1 MRITLFLT
9 IVLSC
14 NVFGTVSSQNV
25 KLNFEN
31 ATLRQVFKDLKQQT
45 GFLFI
50 YNEEELDRRAK
61 VSLKEENITLKT
73 ALEKYCLV
81 YRTLLICWMIWW

>member
-1 MRITLFLT
+1 M
-9 IVLSC
+9 
-14 NVFGTVSSQNV
+14 

-73 ALEKYCLV
+73 ALEKILFGLPYSFD
-81 YRTLLICWMIWW
+81 LLDDMVVIDLLLFFGRLRIV